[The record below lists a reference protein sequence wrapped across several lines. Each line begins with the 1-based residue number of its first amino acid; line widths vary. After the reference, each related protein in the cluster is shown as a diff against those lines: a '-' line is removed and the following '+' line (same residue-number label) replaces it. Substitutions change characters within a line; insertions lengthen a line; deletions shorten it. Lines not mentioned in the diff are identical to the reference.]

1 MILVDLNQV
10 LISNLMAQVRGK
22 GDVKPNKEMIRHMV
36 LNSLRGFNVKFK
48 EEYGTMVLCSDAG
61 DPWRR
66 DFFPNYKYSRKQS
79 RLDGPFDWDN
89 IFKIITEIKNEIA
102 KSFPYVVMYVENAE
116 ADDII
121 AILCK
126 LREEDKYL
134 IISGDKDFI
143 QLQHYGDV
151 YQWSPF
157 LKAYIGEQLDPIKF
171 LREQIIKGDRSDGV
185 PNILSP
191 DDVFVTGER
200 QKPITKQRLEE
211 WSNVENIPLGAETKK
226 NFNRNKKLIDLSQI
240 PLTIENNIINTFR
253 SYKVPDRSLLL
264 PYFIENKLKSMIENI
279 SDFLTI
285 YIGVNYGRTTTK
297 PKLN

>member
-121 AILCK
+121 ATLVK
-126 LREEDKYL
+126 MREEDKYL

-211 WSNVENIPLGAETKK
+211 WSNVENIPLGSETKK

-279 SDFLTI
+279 SDFW
-285 YIGVNYGRTTTK
+285 
-297 PKLN
+297 

>member
-1 MILVDLNQV
+1 
-10 LISNLMAQVRGK
+10 
-22 GDVKPNKEMIRHMV
+22 
-36 LNSLRGFNVKFK
+36 LNSLRGFNVKFR

-89 IFKIITEIKNEIA
+89 IFNIITEIKNEIA
-102 KSFPYVVMYVENAE
+102 KSFPYIVMYVENAE

-121 AILCK
+121 ATLVK

-134 IISGDKDFI
+134 IVSGDKDFI

-157 LKAYIGEQLDPIKF
+157 LKAYIGEQEDPIKF

-185 PNILSP
+185 PNILSN
-191 DDVFVTGER
+191 DDVFVKGER
-200 QKPITKQRLEE
+200 QKPITKQKLEE
-211 WSNVENIPLGAETKK
+211 WKNIERTATIETEIKK
-226 NFNRNKKLIDLSQI
+226 NYNRNKRLIDLSQI
-240 PLTIENNIINTFR
+240 PNTLEETIINSYR
-253 SYKVPDRSLLL
+253 NYKVNDRTLLL
-264 PYFIENKLKSMIENI
+264 NYFIENKLKSLIENI
-279 SDFLTI
+279 NDF
-285 YIGVNYGRTTTK
+285 
-297 PKLN
+297 

>member
-66 DFFPNYKYSRKQS
+66 DFFPHYKHSRKQA

-89 IFKIITEIKNEIA
+89 IFSIITEIKNEIA
-102 KSFPYVVMYVENAE
+102 KSFPYIVMYVENSE

-121 AILCK
+121 ATLVK
-126 LREEDKYL
+126 LREESKYL

-157 LKAYIGEQLDPIKF
+157 LKSYIGEQEDPIKF

-185 PNILSP
+185 PNILS
-191 DDVFVTGER
+191 DDDIFVRGDR
-200 QKPITKQRLEE
+200 QKPINKKRLEE
-211 WSNVENIPLGAETKK
+211 WSNIDNIPLGSETRKYYE
-226 NFNRNKKLIDLSQI
+226 RNKKLIDLSMI
-240 PLTIENNIINTFR
+240 PEDIKSAIINR
-253 SYKVPDRSLLL
+253 YNDYKVNDRSQLLN
-264 PYFIENKLKSMIENI
+264 YFIDNKMKSLIENI
-279 SDFLTI
+279 NDF
-285 YIGVNYGRTTTK
+285 
-297 PKLN
+297 